1 MRDWQSVYKDT
12 KEHRALIVKDVLE
25 SMEMNPVLVNKKVS
39 AYDLG
44 NFEIFVAPDQ
54 VIRAIKIIKEEIKFE

>member
-1 MRDWQSVYKDT
+1 MRDWQSVFKDNR
-12 KEHRALIVKDVLE
+12 EYRALIVKEVLE
-25 SMEMNPVLVNKKVS
+25 DLDMQPVIVNKKVS
-39 AYDLG
+39 AYGFG